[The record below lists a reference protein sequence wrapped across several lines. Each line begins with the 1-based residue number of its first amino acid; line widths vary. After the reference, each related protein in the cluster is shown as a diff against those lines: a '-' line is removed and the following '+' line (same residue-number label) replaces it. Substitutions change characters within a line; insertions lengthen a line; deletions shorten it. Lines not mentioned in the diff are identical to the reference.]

1 METYYGYIESVHD
14 ALLIFEACRLGYLHR
29 VQRRLSE
36 KERQRIRSGSVF
48 VWEEEE
54 SGMRRWTDG
63 RTWSP
68 SRVHGSF
75 LTYREL
81 DNKRKPVK
89 ANDTPSPTLSCNDPD
104 FDSRS
109 HNSHHSDDFQ
119 YKDNGMIKQSLSVTT
134 ANNRK
139 LHLICYFNKEHVFT
153 GNLKLP
159 SQDNSL
165 SQIVIPKG
173 VYPDMSNEL
182 YSGHMDARVSKP
194 REEHVKAERFS
205 PYGRAQR
212 GFPAAANTAAYDHCR
227 LPSPANSE
235 QSHRGFELAP
245 LGISNQCAPSYNL
258 PPPSMPFQDISL
270 DRIPFNEDRRQLAVL
285 TTVLSL

>member
-1 METYYGYIESVHD
+1 METYYGYVESVHD
-14 ALLIFEACRLGYLHR
+14 ALLIFEACRLGLLHR

-81 DNKRKPVK
+81 DNKRKSGK
-89 ANDTPSPTLSCNDPD
+89 LSDTPSPTLSCNEPD
-104 FDSRS
+104 FDTRS

-119 YKDNGMIKQSLSVTT
+119 YKNNGMIKQSLSVTT

-159 SQDNSL
+159 SQDASL
-165 SQIVIPKG
+165 SHIVVPKG

-182 YSGHMDARVSKP
+182 YSSNHVESRIHKH
-194 REEHVKAERFS
+194 REENMKADRFT
-205 PYGRAQR
+205 PYGRVPNSFSNHA
-212 GFPAAANTAAYDHCR
+212 TIVYDRHR
-227 LPSPANSE
+227 LPSPASSE
-235 QSHRGFELAP
+235 ASHREIELAP
-245 LGISNQCAPSYNL
+245 LSSITCAPMYNL
-258 PPPSMPFQDISL
+258 PPPSMPYQDISL
-270 DRIPFNEDRRQLAVL
+270 DRIPFNEDRRQLAML
-285 TTVLSL
+285 TTGLCL

>member
-14 ALLIFEACRLGYLHR
+14 ALLIFEACRLGLLHR

-36 KERQRIRSGSVF
+36 KERHRIRSGSVF

-81 DNKRKPVK
+81 DNKRKPGK
-89 ANDTPSPTLSCNDPD
+89 PSDTPSPTLSCNEPD

-109 HNSHHSDDFQ
+109 HHSEDFH
-119 YKDNGMIKQSLSVTT
+119 YKNNGMIKQSLSVTT
-134 ANNRK
+134 INNRK

-159 SQDNSL
+159 SQDPSL
-165 SQIVIPKG
+165 SVITIPKG
-173 VYPDMSNEL
+173 IYPD
-182 YSGHMDARVSKP
+182 
-194 REEHVKAERFS
+194 
-205 PYGRAQR
+205 
-212 GFPAAANTAAYDHCR
+212 
-227 LPSPANSE
+227 
-235 QSHRGFELAP
+235 
-245 LGISNQCAPSYNL
+245 
-258 PPPSMPFQDISL
+258 
-270 DRIPFNEDRRQLAVL
+270 
-285 TTVLSL
+285 